1 MSFVQFIEGEYNN
14 AKNTFSD
21 INEHIELLYTLGM
34 ECEHITEMGVRD
46 GQSSRA
52 FLNTNAALRSYD
64 IELDQEV
71 MDLFRRAKTVGKDVK
86 YMEENVLKIEIEE
99 TDLLFIDTWHSGSQ
113 LKRELK
119 MHGNKARKFLAFH
132 DTHTYGC
139 RDEKQNWR
147 DFKDKRPM
155 AGEGLIDSIVH
166 FVMENPE
173 WKFREFR
180 TNNNGLTVLER
191 TKR

>member
-21 INEHIELLYTLGM
+21 INEHLELLFNLGM

-46 GQSSRA
+46 GKSTKA

-64 IELDQEV
+64 IELNWEV
-71 MDLFRRAKTVGKDVK
+71 SELFKRAKTVGKDVVYEK
-86 YMEENVLKIEIEE
+86 ANVLNIDIEQ

-113 LKRELK
+113 LKRELA
-119 MHGNKARKFLAFH
+119 MHGNKANKFLVFH
-132 DTHTYGC
+132 DTQTYGC
-139 RDEKQNWR
+139 RDEKENWR
-147 DFKDKRPM
+147 DFADKRPM
-155 AGEGLIDSIVH
+155 PNEGLIGPIVN
-166 FVMENPE
+166 FVINNPE
-173 WKFREFR
+173 WRFKEFR

-191 TKR
+191 TK